1 MEKSTKKQ
9 VLEMT
14 ESEVLKFIAE
24 YREHSISIK
33 NSVFYDE
40 MQDAKKERQDAY
52 CKFEKELKENI
63 KDESKLKQVIEVL
76 EEYITAFNNEHGVY
90 YNHYYVTAIKDVVK
104 LLNGE

>member
-1 MEKSTKKQ
+1 MEKSAKKE

-24 YREHSISIK
+24 YRENSITIK
-33 NSVFYDE
+33 NSVFYE
-40 MQDAKKERQDAY
+40 EIQEARKERQSAY
-52 CKFEKELKENI
+52 CKFEKELKESI
-63 KDESKLKQVIEVL
+63 KDESKFKGVMKYL
-76 EEYITAFNNEHGVY
+76 EGYINAFNNEHGVY